1 MMITENFNVTVEA
14 RINDILETDRNN
26 FNIPTKNA
34 MINKV
39 VFYYLEFELDRMKEE
54 IDKNLKKYKIN
65 IEAKNIIEFM
75 YDLRKNILLQKQQ
88 NIKIVSI

>member
-1 MMITENFNVTVEA
+1 MITENFNVTVEA

-54 IDKNLKKYKIN
+54 IDIYFQRNNDGEILKRIN
-65 IEAKNIIEFM
+65 PNW
-75 YDLRKNILLQKQQ
+75 LL
-88 NIKIVSI
+88 

>member
-1 MMITENFNVTVEA
+1 MITENFNVTVEA

-39 VFYYLEFELDRMKEE
+39 VFYYLEFELDRMKE
-54 IDKNLKKYKIN
+54 
-65 IEAKNIIEFM
+65 
-75 YDLRKNILLQKQQ
+75 
-88 NIKIVSI
+88 